1 MRVTTLLLLLLLITT
16 ACGGPDYDSTLE
28 KVRATGVL
36 VVGTEPEF
44 PPFES
49 RNERGELVGFDMD
62 MVRAIAQDLGV
73 ELKIEPMAFD
83 SLPSALATGKIDLIA
98 SGMTATPERAKSR
111 AFTKSYYRTRL
122 CLLVHKDSGIE
133 DPKKLGAGRLV
144 VKLGTTGDINAP
156 TLFPDAKITRLEAE
170 GACAL
175 EVIQG
180 RADAFLYDQHSIERH
195 HEAHPESTRALLEPL
210 TDEPYAMAVRFGD
223 DAFVAWLNEFLG
235 RYHKDGRYARSYETH
250 FGYPPSAPQP
260 DDPQPDAP
268 QPDDP
273 K

>member
-1 MRVTTLLLLLLLITT
+1 MRVTTLLLLLLLLGAG
-16 ACGGPDYDSTLE
+16 ACGGPSYDSTLE

-49 RNERGELVGFDMD
+49 RNEKGEFVGFDMD
-62 MVRAIAQDLGV
+62 MVREIAGDLGV
-73 ELKIEPMAFD
+73 ELKIESMAFD

-111 AFTKSYYRTRL
+111 AFTDTYYRTRL
-122 CLLVHKDSGIE
+122 CLLVQKDSAIE
-133 DPKKLGAGRLV
+133 SAEDLGDGRLV

-156 TLFPDAKITRLEAE
+156 RLFPDAKITRFEAE
-170 GACAL
+170 GTCAL

-210 TDEPYAMAVRFGD
+210 TDEPYAMAVRHGD
-223 DAFVAWLNEFLG
+223 ETFVAWLNDFLA
-235 RYHKDGRYARSYETH
+235 RFREDGRYARIYEMH
-250 FGYPPSAPQP
+250 FGTPPHDQ
-260 DDPQPDAP
+260 
-268 QPDDP
+268 